1 MNNNENIDNKLND
14 ALSMLEET
22 KNVGINI
29 LSELDTQREKIDSM
43 KNKTNNINKDI
54 TKSNIILTNMKKREQ
69 ICIIM

>member
-1 MNNNENIDNKLND
+1 MMHYLCLKKQ
-14 ALSMLEET
+14 